1 MKKADI
7 VFKPQEPFR
16 KLEDVE
22 HHLRITERKL
32 HRLKEK
38 RWSFT
43 KNMLKFGLATW
54 VFGLSIFFLA
64 IVVVSVNFFPGGPP
78 IWTCSFLG
86 SPLLVGAPAAPVTV
100 TAVFAQ
106 KFDAEIRRLT
116 CTRKGLVAKYKRALL
131 QHQMVLLQHLQ
142 HVKQVDN
149 PAG

>member
-1 MKKADI
+1 MLKA
-7 VFKPQEPFR
+7 QEVFR

-22 HHLRITERKL
+22 QHLRTTERKL
-32 HRLKEK
+32 HRLEEK

-54 VFGLSIFFLA
+54 VLGLSIFFLA
-64 IVVVSVNFFPGGPP
+64 IVVVSVNLFSGAPE

-86 SPLLVGAPAAPVTV
+86 TPLLVGAPAAPVTV

-106 KFDAEIRRLT
+106 KFDTKIRRLK
-116 CTRKGLVAKYKRALL
+116 CTRKGLAAKYKRALL
-131 QHQMVLLQHLQ
+131 QYQRALLQHLQ